1 MQTTHFCCG
10 SNKQRKSKQSVPSK
24 THLDRHYLISGLLF
38 EELPYYLKVREHAQQ
53 APQQTAV
60 YRLPVS
66 LPLNEQQN
74 PVDGF
79 ALNLQIADDVE
90 PEQLQTHVPEDHNNP
105 FTIQ

>member
-1 MQTTHFCCG
+1 MVQI
-10 SNKQRKSKQSVPSK
+10 NRKSKQSSK

-60 YRLPVS
+60 YRLSVS

>member
-38 EELPYYLKVREHAQQ
+38 EELLYYLKVREHAQQ

-60 YRLPVS
+60 YRLSVS

-90 PEQLQTHVPEDHNNP
+90 PEQLQTHVPEDHNNQ
-105 FTIQ
+105 FTLQ